1 MNVEVL
7 HRLGKAIAERG
18 PGAYVL
24 TVSNDGRPHAVYL
37 NVAWSGGRVI
47 AEVGNTTAANVN
59 ARPEISLLFP
69 VRAAGDY
76 SFFVDGRAIVDSGDG
91 VHRLV
96 LTPTRAVFHREGP
109 AADPESSC
117 TADCVPVLG
126 ATAPL
131 PMSPP
136 RG

>member
-1 MNVEVL
+1 MNVDVL
-7 HRLGKAIAERG
+7 QQLGNAIAERG

-37 NVAWSGGRVI
+37 NVVWSNGRLV
-47 AEVGNTTAANVN
+47 ADVGNTTAANAK
-59 ARPEISLLFP
+59 ARPEVSLLFP
-69 VRAAGDY
+69 VRTAGDY
-76 SFFVDGRAIVDSGDG
+76 SFFVDGRATVESGDG

-96 LTPTRAVFHREGP
+96 LTPTRAVFHREGSAP
-109 AADPESSC
+109 DPNSSC
-117 TADCVPVLG
+117 TADCVPVLR

-136 RG
+136 R

>member
-1 MNVEVL
+1 MNVDVL
-7 HRLGKAIAERG
+7 QQLGNAIAERG

-37 NVAWSGGRVI
+37 NVVWSNARLV
-47 AEVGNTTAANVN
+47 ADVGNTTAANAK
-59 ARPEISLLFP
+59 ARPEVSLLFP

-76 SFFVDGRAIVDSGDG
+76 SFFVDGRATVESGDG

-96 LTPTRAVFHREGP
+96 LTPTRAVFHREGSAP
-109 AADPESSC
+109 DPNSSC
-117 TADCVPVLG
+117 TADCVPVLR
-126 ATAPL
+126 ATATL

-136 RG
+136 R